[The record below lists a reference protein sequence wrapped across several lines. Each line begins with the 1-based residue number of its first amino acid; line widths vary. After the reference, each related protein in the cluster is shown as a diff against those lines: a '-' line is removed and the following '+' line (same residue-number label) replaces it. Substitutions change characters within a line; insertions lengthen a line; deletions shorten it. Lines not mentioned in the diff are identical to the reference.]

1 MAMQEVA
8 IAMTAAA
15 VAMSLLSLFILLLR
29 RAKRD
34 AEVLF
39 AVVSG
44 SLALSLM
51 SPWMGDAPAWVRWSV
66 AIGGSATCNGFW
78 LVSRALFR
86 GEHGVRL
93 RHVLLAAGVALLI
106 AIHRGTAMHAN
117 ASPSMLMVAVDAML
131 TLTSTSLLALSF
143 LEPLRGW
150 SMTWTPTE
158 RRLRLAFMAVYGS
171 SVLSTTLLGELAH
184 AFPALAPWRAGI
196 VALCASAMILFT
208 HGAFHYRRRYPA
220 PSPKGDRPAPR
231 QQAAAPCEEDARL
244 AALLLHQLE
253 VLQVYREPHL
263 KVAELAARL
272 GTAEY
277 RLSKLITRHLGERNF
292 NQLLNRHR
300 IAHACNLLAMPVG
313 VDNILHVSIESGF
326 ASLGPFNRAFKTIMG
341 TTPTEYRA
349 ACLRGE
355 PPPIRND
362 ELPGAA
368 IGTSPL
374 SLDGGTLP

>member
-1 MAMQEVA
+1 MHEVA
-8 IAMTAAA
+8 IAMTAVA

-34 AEVLF
+34 GEVLF

-51 SPWMGDAPAWVRWSV
+51 SPWIGDAPAWVRWSV

-86 GEHGVRL
+86 GDHGVRL

-106 AIHRGTAMHAN
+106 ALHRGTAMQAN
-117 ASPSMLMVAVDAML
+117 ASPSMLVVAIDAML

-150 SMTWTPTE
+150 STKWAPAE
-158 RRLRLAFMAVYGS
+158 RRLRLSFMVVYGS
-171 SVLSTTLLGELAH
+171 SVLSTTLLGELAY
-184 AFPALAPWRAGI
+184 AFPALAPWRGGV
-196 VALCASAMILFT
+196 VALCASAMIVFT
-208 HGAFHYRRRYPA
+208 HLAFRHRRQVPA
-220 PSPKGDRPAPR
+220 PSNHRDRSTPST
-231 QQAAAPCEEDARL
+231 QASAACEDDTRL
-244 AALLLHQLE
+244 AALLRHQLE
-253 VLQVYREPHL
+253 GLQVYREPHL

-277 RLSKLITRHLGERNF
+277 RLSKLITRQLGERNF
-292 NQLLNRHR
+292 NQLLNRYR
-300 IAHACNLLAMPVG
+300 VAHACKLLAMPAS
-313 VDNILHVSIESGF
+313 VDNILHISVESGF

-341 TTPTEYRA
+341 ITPTEYRA
-349 ACLRGE
+349 ACLKGE
-355 PPPIRND
+355 PPSIPNG
-362 ELPGAA
+362 ELHGLRL
-368 IGTSPL
+368 GQV
-374 SLDGGTLP
+374 DCR

>member
-1 MAMQEVA
+1 MQAGA
-8 IAMTAAA
+8 IAMTAIA
-15 VAMSLLSLFILLLR
+15 VTISLLSLLILLLR

-51 SPWMGDAPAWVRWSV
+51 SPWTANVPEWIRWAV
-66 AIGGSATCNGFW
+66 AVGGSATCNGFW

-86 GEHGVRL
+86 GDHGVRL

-106 AIHRGTAMHAN
+106 ALHRGTAMQAN
-117 ASPSMLMVAVDAML
+117 ASPSMLMVAIDAML

-150 SMTWTPTE
+150 STKWAPAE
-158 RRLRLAFMAVYGS
+158 RRLRLSFMVVYGS
-171 SVLSTTLLGELAH
+171 SVLSTTLLGALAH
-184 AFPALAPWRAGI
+184 AFPALAPWRAGV
-196 VALCASAMILFT
+196 VALCASAMIVFT
-208 HGAFHYRRRYPA
+208 HLAFRHRRQVPA
-220 PSPKGDRPAPR
+220 PADHRDRPTPSTQAP
-231 QQAAAPCEEDARL
+231 APCEDDARL
-244 AALLLHQLE
+244 AALLRHQLE
-253 VLQVYREPHL
+253 GLQVYREPHL

-277 RLSKLITRHLGERNF
+277 RLSKLITRQLGERNF

-300 IAHACNLLAMPVG
+300 VAHACKLLAMPAG
-313 VDNILHVSIESGF
+313 VDNILHISVESGF

-341 TTPTEYRA
+341 ITPTEYRA
-349 ACLRGE
+349 ACLKGE
-355 PPPIRND
+355 PPSIPNG
-362 ELPGAA
+362 ELHGLRLGQA
-368 IGTSPL
+368 
-374 SLDGGTLP
+374 DCR